1 MEKNDF
7 IVWAS
12 KLQSRYEP
20 SDEVKQ
26 LISKIDLIAIVGPTG
41 VGKSTIIENLQL
53 PILVSDVT
61 RDRRPDEK
69 HSKTYNF
76 VNDYLKIIEDIKEG
90 NYVQFLISNSGE
102 FYGTHINSYKNSNVL
117 CMAIFANQIPKFQSL
132 GFRSVRQFYIMP
144 PSYVE
149 WMRRIGGVRSQDL
162 LNRIS
167 EAKDSILLALDDDR
181 YNFILNDNLE
191 YALRDVNNIISGK
204 AIDQHRTDLAIG
216 TADLLLEHIGED

>member
-1 MEKNDF
+1 
-7 IVWAS
+7 
-12 KLQSRYEP
+12 
-20 SDEVKQ
+20 
-26 LISKIDLIAIVGPTG
+26 
-41 VGKSTIIENLQL
+41 
-53 PILVSDVT
+53 
-61 RDRRPDEK
+61 
-69 HSKTYNF
+69 
-76 VNDYLKIIEDIKEG
+76 
-90 NYVQFLISNSGE
+90 
-102 FYGTHINSYKNSNVL
+102 
-117 CMAIFANQIPKFQSL
+117 
-132 GFRSVRQFYIMP
+132 MP